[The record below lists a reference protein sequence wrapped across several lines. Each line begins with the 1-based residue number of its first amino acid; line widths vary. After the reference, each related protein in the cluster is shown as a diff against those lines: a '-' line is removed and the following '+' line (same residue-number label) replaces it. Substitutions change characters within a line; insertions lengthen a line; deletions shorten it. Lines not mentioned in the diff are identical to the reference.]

1 MKKRKGANIMVL
13 HQNIIIAYVGTYTS
27 GKSKGIYRINFN
39 RKTNK
44 IEKTDLA
51 YEIENPT
58 YLALDKERHI
68 LYSSCKINN
77 KAGVISFKYWQEQD
91 KLNLINY
98 NLSEEKQPCHL
109 SICSDNQVLL
119 SSNYHENK
127 IIAYNTLEGIILN
140 YPSIARHM
148 SPDSDNNL
156 IKNPHFHCSLFT
168 FDNKYLL
175 STQLGLDKLAVYE
188 LNDNNL
194 KENSEL
200 SYHFPHGTGPR
211 HIAYNDSKHIYVLSE
226 LTSEIFVFNYDSS
239 KNNSNIL
246 ENIQKI
252 SSLPSEYYGN
262 KSGAAIRI
270 HPNKKLLYTSD
281 IRNNSI
287 SLFSINPGDGR
298 LRFLNSF
305 SCNGDSPR
313 DFQIDPSGNYL
324 FAANEKSDNISIF
337 SINSSTGALTYI
349 CSSEISSPTC
359 IEFI

>member
-1 MKKRKGANIMVL
+1 MVL
-13 HQNIIIAYVGTYTS
+13 HQNILTAYVGTYTT

-39 RKTNK
+39 GKSK
-44 IEKTDLA
+44 EIEKVDVA

-58 YLALDKERHI
+58 YLSLDKERHI
-68 LYSSCKINN
+68 LYSSCKIND

-127 IIAYNTLEGIILN
+127 MIAYNTLEGIILN

-148 SPDSDNNL
+148 SPDANDNL
-156 IKNPHFHCSLFT
+156 IKNPHFHYSTFT
-168 FDNKYLL
+168 YDNKYIL
-175 STQLGLDKLAVYE
+175 STQLGLDKLAVYV
-188 LNDNNL
+188 LNNDRL
-194 KENSEL
+194 EEISEL

-211 HIAYNDSKHIYVLSE
+211 HIAYTDSKHIYVLSE

-239 KNNSNIL
+239 KNNNSIL

-252 SSLPSEYYGN
+252 SSLPLEYCSD

-270 HPNKKLLYTSD
+270 HPNKKFLYTSD
-281 IRNNSI
+281 RKNNSI
-287 SLFSINPGDGR
+287 SLFSINSNDGK
-298 LRFLNSF
+298 LKFLNSF
-305 SCNGDSPR
+305 SCNGNSPR
-313 DFQIDPSGNYL
+313 DFQIDPSGKFL

-337 SINSSTGALTYI
+337 AINSTTGRLSFI
-349 CSSEISSPTC
+349 CSSDVPSPTC